1 MSRKVSLPGM
11 LLGAVTALV
20 AYLLVSRSVIGW
32 ILLGMVLGAM
42 AAAAALAQRSRLSV
56 PASTYAEVKK

>member
-1 MSRKVSLPGM
+1 MSRKISLPGM
-11 LLGAVTALV
+11 LLGAVAAVV

-42 AAAAALAQRSRLSV
+42 AAGAALAQRSRLSV